1 MNNKLI
7 INKKIISE
15 NKKPYIVAELSANH
29 NGSIKNALNHIKLA
43 KKKWSRCNQIANL
56 YTRFNYNK

>member
-29 NGSIKNALNHIKLA
+29 NGSIKNALNHIKLFF
-43 KKKWSRCNQIANL
+43 L
-56 YTRFNYNK
+56 